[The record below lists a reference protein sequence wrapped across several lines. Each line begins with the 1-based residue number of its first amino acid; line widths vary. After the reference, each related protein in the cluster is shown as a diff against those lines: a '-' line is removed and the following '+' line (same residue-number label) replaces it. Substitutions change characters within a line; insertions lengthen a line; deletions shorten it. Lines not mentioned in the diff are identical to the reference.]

1 MRTQFHDMEL
11 CSCGF
16 CKCLQFFPPAAEIRC
31 FLNDSMILEEHVGHG
46 SNVKTFKKL
55 GHEFLLWQSM
65 YSNDLAGNGNDISAA
80 VKLAIVV
87 V

>member
-11 CSCGF
+11 CT
-16 CKCLQFFPPAAEIRC
+16 PAAEIWC
-31 FLNDSMILEEHVGHG
+31 FLNDSMILEVHLGNG

-55 GHEFLLWQSM
+55 GHEFVLWKSM
-65 YSNDLAGNGNDISAA
+65 YSSDLAGNGSDIIAS
-80 VKLAIVV
+80 VNLANVV